1 MRLRFWWREA
11 AVNLATSLGASV
23 AYGLL
28 MALQMNGSFSQV
40 MSMMPFYLS
49 MFGMFVNLGMG
60 LTVYRS
66 SVPLSLSFGST
77 RGETIVGLQ
86 VYHLLPAVVL
96 PAVSGVICALPG
108 IDSFLAAGEM
118 IALGVGLFLL
128 LTAVGIL
135 LGGLHIRFGLAATLM
150 TAVAVVVVA
159 IGSGIVGVL
168 VVSDQLKWVLLSGSV
183 QWIVLAV
190 GAVAYGLAALLEKTI
205 VRRYAV
211 KL

>member
-23 AYGLL
+23 AYGIL

-49 MFGMFVNLGMG
+49 VSGMFVNLGMG

-108 IDSFLAAGEM
+108 IDSFLSAGEM

-159 IGSGIVGVL
+159 IGGGIVGVL

-190 GAVAYGLAALLEKTI
+190 GAVAYGLAALLERTI

>member
-23 AYGLL
+23 AYGIL
-28 MALQMNGSFSQV
+28 MALQMNGAL
-40 MSMMPFYLS
+40 SMMPFYLS
-49 MFGMFVNLGMG
+49 VSGMFVNLGMSM
-60 LTVYRS
+60 TVYRS

-159 IGSGIVGVL
+159 IGGGIIGVL

-190 GAVAYGLAALLEKTI
+190 GTVAYGLAALLERTI

>member
-23 AYGLL
+23 AYGIL

-49 MFGMFVNLGMG
+49 VSGMFVNLGMG

-108 IDSFLAAGEM
+108 IDSFLSAGEM
-118 IALGVGLFLL
+118 IALGVGMFLL

-159 IGSGIVGVL
+159 IGGGIVGVL

-190 GAVAYGLAALLEKTI
+190 GAVAYGLAVLLERTI

>member
-28 MALQMNGSFSQV
+28 MALQMDGAL
-40 MSMMPFYLS
+40 SMMPFYLS
-49 MFGMFVNLGMG
+49 VSGMFVNLGMSM
-60 LTVYRS
+60 TVYRS

-96 PAVSGVICALPG
+96 PTVSGVICALPG
-108 IDSFLAAGEM
+108 IDSFLTAGEM
-118 IALGVGLFLL
+118 IALGVGLFLF

-159 IGSGIVGVL
+159 IGGGIVGVL
-168 VVSDQLKWVLLSGSV
+168 VVSDQLKWVLLSGNV

-190 GAVAYGLAALLEKTI
+190 GAAAYGLAVLLERTI
-205 VRRYAV
+205 VRRYTV